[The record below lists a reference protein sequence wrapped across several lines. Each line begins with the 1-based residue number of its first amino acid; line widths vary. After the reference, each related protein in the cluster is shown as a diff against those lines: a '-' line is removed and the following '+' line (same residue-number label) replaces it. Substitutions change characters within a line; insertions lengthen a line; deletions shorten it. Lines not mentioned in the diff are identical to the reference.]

1 MLVGV
6 LLATF
11 TAVTWGSISVLE
23 ARVSRALG
31 GQSALAWVFG
41 VGLVVILPIA
51 LLRGVPDAS
60 AGAWAWAM
68 VAAVC
73 SLAGLAL
80 MFTGLQYGRVGLVTA
95 TISVQGAFAAIY
107 AAIGGESLHPLS
119 VVAIAVSAIGTF
131 VLMSGDGGA
140 QAPPRERRGIL
151 LALAAA
157 CFTGLSLYA
166 ASRGGSGVG
175 ADWVLVCIRLSSVA
189 LVSLPLALTGRLR
202 SPRGVITAHDRG
214 GHRRGRCL
222 RRLHRVVGSNRR
234 RGAGSDRVPV
244 RADRRGRRLDRSRRA
259 SRHTPA
265 VGRRRGR
272 GGSDRADDPSGL
284 TRDSRSPLRLE
295 RRGRSPRRAS

>member
-60 AGAWAWAM
+60 VSAWAWAM

-119 VVAIAVSAIGTF
+119 VVAMAVSAVGTF
-131 VLMSGDGGA
+131 VLMSGDGGVA
-140 QAPPRERRGIL
+140 APPRERRGIL

-157 CFTGLSLYA
+157 CFTGLSLFA
-166 ASRGGSGVG
+166 ASRGGSGIG

-202 SPRGVITAHDRG
+202 RPRGVVMPMIVAGIGEVAAFAAYIESSDRIG
-214 GHRRGRCL
+214 VAVPAVIASQFALIAAAVGWIVLGE
-222 RRLHRVVGSNRR
+222 RLGTRQLL
-234 RGAGSDRVPV
+234 GAG
-244 RADRRGRRLDRSRRA
+244 
-259 SRHTPA
+259 A
-265 VGRRRGR
+265 VVAGVT
-272 GGSDRADDPSGL
+272 AL
-284 TRDSRSPLRLE
+284 TILQ
-295 RRGRSPRRAS
+295 A